1 MKLTA
6 ICDKDTK
13 VGLQLAG
20 IQEVYTPNR
29 DDAGK
34 IWDNLAERDD
44 IGIIFIT
51 EAIAKNIGRRLNE
64 FRLRN
69 NVPIIIEIPDKKGRK
84 EDYVVYISDLVKKT
98 VGIEISRER

>member
-20 IQEVYTPNR
+20 IQEVYTPIR

-34 IWDNLAERDD
+34 ILDSLAERDD